1 MTTPSAAAKIAAA
14 QAPRPG
20 KLSLDHVA
28 HFVPDMEN
36 AAPALEELGFT
47 LTPFSAQSHRL
58 EPGGP
63 LVPAGTGNRCVMFKR
78 GYIECLTPTGESA
91 VPTSCATPSSAT
103 SAST

>member
-1 MTTPSAAAKIAAA
+1 MPPLTAIQMKLSPSTAKIAAA

-20 KLSLDHVA
+20 NLSLDHVA

-36 AAPALEELGFT
+36 AAPALEKLGFT

-63 LVPAGTGNRCVMFKR
+63 LTPAGTGNRCIMFKR
-78 GYIECLTPTGESA
+78 GYIE
-91 VPTSCATPSSAT
+91 
-103 SAST
+103 